1 MYAYTGKSF
10 SNISMLSH
18 LEKLRMKLIKLN
30 LKGEIEKSH
39 HLSYKW
45 LNKNKE
51 TSIFKHLGTYP
62 VHGMQDLC
70 NLFVA
75 KRSWS
80 LGVEVVL
87 PYFNTKLLLNNH
99 YESDG

>member
-18 LEKLRMKLIKLN
+18 LAKLRMKLIKLN

-45 LNKNKE
+45 QNKNKE

-62 VHGMQDLC
+62 VHGMLDLC
-70 NLFVA
+70 NLLVA

-80 LGVEVVL
+80 LGVRWFYL
-87 PYFNTKLLLNNH
+87 TSTLNYF
-99 YESDG
+99 